1 MATVRDLRDRIR
13 SLKNTQQITKAM
25 KQVAAAKIRRAEA
38 AQKRARPYADALS
51 EMLSDL
57 LGAVSSVDHPFMKP
71 GKEGA
76 PAGIVLITA
85 DKGLAG
91 AFNSNVIAAA
101 ERYAR
106 EQSGVRWYTV
116 GIKARNAVRR
126 LGVTDQPTWPLGG
139 ESKLATAREVAQR
152 AGDDFRA
159 GEISEIVLVSQKLVS
174 MMSQRP
180 ESRKLVPVLSSPFD
194 TPPSAATQGDK
205 RPPAAAQPF
214 DTPPSAATQPFDT
227 PPSAAT
233 QGDKVRKQGAVEFA
247 PSPEFVLSR
256 LLPKYLEFTVYS
268 AMLETDAAFFAAQ
281 LVAMTNAT
289 DNASKLI
296 DELTIAMNN
305 ARQAA
310 ITKELLE
317 IVAGAEA
324 LGV

>member
-1 MATVRDLRDRIR
+1 VATVRDLRDRIR

-38 AQKRARPYADALS
+38 AQKKARPYADAIA
-51 EMLSDL
+51 EMLRDL
-57 LGAVSSVDHPFMKP
+57 IGAVNSVDHPFMRA
-71 GKEGA
+71 GRAGA
-76 PAGIVLITA
+76 PPGIILITS

-91 AFNSNVIAAA
+91 AFNSNVIGAA
-101 ERYAR
+101 EAFAR
-106 EQSGVRWYTV
+106 TQSAVQYYTI
-116 GIKARNAVRR
+116 GTKARNAVRR
-126 LGVTDQPTWPLGG
+126 WGMPDRPSWSLGAP
-139 ESKLATAREVAQR
+139 SKIDTAREVAR
-152 AGDDFRA
+152 TVTDDFNR
-159 GEISEIVLVSQKLVS
+159 GSISEIVLVSQQLIT

-180 ESRKLVPVLSSPFD
+180 RTRKLVPILKEDLASLGSARDDKPQDD
-194 TPPSAATQGDK
+194 TK
-205 RPPAAAQPF
+205 NR
-214 DTPPSAATQPFDT
+214 
-227 PPSAAT
+227 
-233 QGDKVRKQGAVEFA
+233 GAIEFA

-256 LLPKYLEFTVYS
+256 LLPKYLEFTIYS

-296 DELTIAMNN
+296 DELTIQMNN

-324 LGV
+324 LGVE

>member
-1 MATVRDLRDRIR
+1 MPSVRDLRDRIR

-38 AQKRARPYADALS
+38 ARKRARPYADALAQ
-51 EMLSDL
+51 MLQDL
-57 LGAVSSVDHPFMKP
+57 IGAVHSVDHPFMKP
-71 GKEGA
+71 GKDGA
-76 PAGIVLITA
+76 PTGILLISA

-91 AFNSNVIAAA
+91 AFNSNVIHAADEFA
-101 ERYAR
+101 RQRGAVRYYTI
-106 EQSGVRWYTV
+106 GV
-116 GIKARNAVRR
+116 KARNAVRR
-126 LGVTDQPTWPLGG
+126 MGQRDHATWALGSG
-139 ESKLATAREVAQR
+139 EKIDTARDAARR
-152 AGDDFRA
+152 ASDDFRH
-159 GEISEIVLVSQKLVS
+159 GEISEIVLVSQQLIT

-180 ESRKLVPVLSSPFD
+180 LTRKLVPVENTLSSSE
-194 TPPSAATQGDK
+194 PSE
-205 RPPAAAQPF
+205 
-214 DTPPSAATQPFDT
+214 SARSN
-227 PPSAAT
+227 SASK
-233 QGDKVRKQGAVEFA
+233 GSIEFA

-256 LLPKYLEFTVYS
+256 LLPKYLEFTIYS

-324 LGV
+324 LGVE

>member
-1 MATVRDLRDRIR
+1 MPSVRDLRDRIR

-38 AQKRARPYADALS
+38 ARKRARPYADALG
-51 EMLSDL
+51 EMLRDL
-57 LGAVSSVDHPFMKP
+57 IAAVSSIDHPFMKS

-76 PAGIVLITA
+76 PPGIVLMTS

-91 AFNSNVIAAA
+91 AFNANVIHAA
-101 ERYAR
+101 ELFAR
-106 EQSGVRWYTV
+106 RQSGVRYYAV
-116 GIKARNAVRR
+116 GVKARNAVRR
-126 LGVTDQPTWPLGG
+126 MGLTETPSWSLGG
-139 ESKLATAREVAQR
+139 ESKLDTAREVAQR
-152 AGDDFRA
+152 VTEDFTR
-159 GEISEIVLVSQKLVS
+159 GTIGEIVLVSQQLVS

-180 ESRKLVPVLSSPFD
+180 QTRKLVPILAEDLSALTGD
-194 TPPSAATQGDK
+194 EKQSAK
-205 RPPAAAQPF
+205 RP
-214 DTPPSAATQPFDT
+214 S
-227 PPSAAT
+227 
-233 QGDKVRKQGAVEFA
+233 GAIEFA
-247 PSPEFVLSR
+247 PSPEFVLTR
-256 LLPKYLEFTVYS
+256 LLPKYLEFTIYS

-317 IVAGAEA
+317 IVGGAEA
-324 LGV
+324 LGVE

>member
-1 MATVRDLRDRIR
+1 MPSVRDLRDRIR

-38 AQKRARPYADALS
+38 AQKRAQPYADALA
-51 EMLSDL
+51 EMLGDL
-57 LGAVSSVDHPFMKP
+57 IGAVSSVDHPFMKP
-71 GKEGA
+71 GKAGA
-76 PAGIVLITA
+76 PPGIVLISA

-91 AFNSNVIAAA
+91 AFNSNVIHAA
-101 ERYAR
+101 EQLARRQRAARY
-106 EQSGVRWYTV
+106 YTI

-126 LGVTDQPTWPLGG
+126 MGSPDQTTWPLAA
-139 ESKLATAREVAQR
+139 SKLETARDVSR
-152 AGDDFRA
+152 RVSDDFRHGA
-159 GEISEIVLVSQKLVS
+159 ISEIVLVSQRLIT

-180 ESRKLVPVLSSPFD
+180 QTRKLVPILAED
-194 TPPSAATQGDK
+194 LAALRGGE
-205 RPPAAAQPF
+205 PAADPK
-214 DTPPSAATQPFDT
+214 TRGSI
-227 PPSAAT
+227 
-233 QGDKVRKQGAVEFA
+233 EFA

-256 LLPKYLEFTVYS
+256 LLPKYLEFTIYS

-296 DELTIAMNN
+296 DELTISMNN

-317 IVAGAEA
+317 IVGGAEA
-324 LGV
+324 LGVE

>member
-1 MATVRDLRDRIR
+1 MPTVRDLRDRIR

-38 AQKRARPYADALS
+38 AQKRARPYADALA
-51 EMLSDL
+51 EMLTDL
-57 LGAVSSVDHPFMKP
+57 MGAVTSVEHPFMKP
-71 GKEGA
+71 GREGA

-91 AFNSNVIAAA
+91 AFNSNAIAAA
-101 ERYAR
+101 EVFAR
-106 EQSGVRWYTV
+106 TQSAVKYYTI
-116 GIKARNAVRR
+116 GTKARNAVRR
-126 LGVTDQPTWPLGG
+126 MGMPDHRTWLLGAP
-139 ESKLATAREVAQR
+139 SKIETAREA
-152 AGDDFRA
+152 ATAATDDFNGGA
-159 GEISEIVLVSQKLVS
+159 ISQIVLVSQKLVT

-180 ESRKLVPVLSSPFD
+180 QTRKLVPIETTLSASEPFD
-194 TPPSAATQGDK
+194 SAQDK
-205 RPPAAAQPF
+205 LRERSPERGAAQ
-214 DTPPSAATQPFDT
+214 T
-227 PPSAAT
+227 
-233 QGDKVRKQGAVEFA
+233 KGAIEFA

-256 LLPKYLEFTVYS
+256 LLPKYLEFTIYS

-317 IVAGAEA
+317 IVGGAEA
-324 LGV
+324 LGAA